1 MKLVADVASFM
12 VMVATD
18 GLLNNSVEQTMEFFK
33 QNFPSLPKEIIQHIE
48 CLLHKLA

>member
-1 MKLVADVASFM
+1 MKIVADVASFM

-18 GLLNNSVEQTMEFFK
+18 GLLNNSVEQTMEVFR
-33 QNFPSLPKEIIQHIE
+33 QNFPSLPENVLQHIE